1 MGRPTT
7 VASPGKRVLPAV
19 VAITLF
25 LPLLFA
31 GTALAADLS
40 LSSKTY
46 GLAYERELAGGQKDR
61 YVPLYEYLSADAA
74 NLGGKPLS
82 FHFYGWGRVDL
93 GENSGSGSTS
103 GEVGSIYLEYLH
115 PEGNAQ
121 AKLGRFFLTEGS
133 AMEIIDGAFVKAT
146 TPSRA
151 GGFPL
156 RRRPRGVL
164 HPRQHERG
172 RFPLR
177 RPGILR
183 PPGVRG
189 DRGIVPEGERDV
201 PGGKNREMYGGDLWL
216 RVAPSVELTGQATY
230 NRSVSE
236 MASQRY
242 AVRIV
247 PGSTFDISAGYESY
261 TYRGLFQ
268 PALNPAFVSPS
279 VNPDDKVQT
288 IFGIVDWAFVPG
300 WTLEVAGKNL
310 RHDKSDPGDANRGE
324 VGVRYTYNDKKDVAG
339 FSAAFVSA
347 DQAENE
353 YQEYRGFASYSPSKL
368 RVTLDALTQQY
379 KEAPIPQREEEPVP
393 GGRHG
398 GVPAPRG
405 AAALRQPD
413 VHAKPQLPG
422 RLGGVDPGDLRFR
435 DEHGREEM
443 MRRSSRREHPRGGPA
458 RPDVRLLRRSRR
470 PRRFPR
476 NTRRICRRG
485 GSTASSATRTCPP
498 GR

>member
-1 MGRPTT
+1 MT
-7 VASPGKRVLPAV
+7 VISLGKRLLPAAV
-19 VAITLF
+19 IITLL

-31 GTALAADLS
+31 GTAPAADYS

-46 GLAYERELAGGQKDR
+46 GLSYEREVAGGQKDQ
-61 YVPLYEYLSADAA
+61 YAPLYEYLSADAA

-93 GENSGSGSTS
+93 GKDSGTGSTS
-103 GEVGSIYLEYLH
+103 GEVGSVYLEYLH

-121 AKLGRFFLTEGS
+121 AKLGRFFLTEGA

-146 TPSRA
+146 TPVGLGVSLY
-151 GGFPL
+151 GGIPVEYSILNNTSGGDSLF
-156 RRRPRGVL
+156 G
-164 HPRQHERG
+164 G
-172 RFPLR
+172 RVFFV
-177 RPGILR
+177 RPGFVEIGASYLKEN
-183 PPGVRG
+183 GSFQDG
-189 DRGIVPEGERDV
+189 KDRELV
-201 PGGKNREMYGGDLWL
+201 GGDLWL
-216 RVAPSVELTGQATY
+216 RVAPPVELTGRATY

-247 PGSTFDISAGYESY
+247 PGATFDISAGYESY
-261 TYRGLFQ
+261 TYSGLFQ
-268 PALNPAFVSPS
+268 AALHPAFVSPT

-300 WTLEVAGKNL
+300 WTLEVAGKNI

-368 RVTLDALTQQY
+368 RVTLDALTQRY
-379 KEAPIPQREEEPVP
+379 KEEPIPGNGKKNQYQVVATAGYQLLASLHLSGNLTYTQSPNFQEDWAGLIRVNYDFATST
-393 GGRHG
+393 GG
-398 GVPAPRG
+398 
-405 AAALRQPD
+405 
-413 VHAKPQLPG
+413 KK
-422 RLGGVDPGDLRFR
+422 
-435 DEHGREEM
+435 
-443 MRRSSRREHPRGGPA
+443 
-458 RPDVRLLRRSRR
+458 
-470 PRRFPR
+470 
-476 NTRRICRRG
+476 
-485 GSTASSATRTCPP
+485 
-498 GR
+498 

>member
-7 VASPGKRVLPAV
+7 VVSPGKRVLPAV

-46 GLAYERELAGGQKDR
+46 GLAYEREQAGGQKDR

-93 GENSGSGSTS
+93 DKDSGSGSTS

-121 AKLGRFFLTEGS
+121 AKLGRFFLTEGA

-146 TPSRA
+146 TPVGLGVSLY
-151 GGFPL
+151 GGVPVEYSILGNTSGGDSLF
-156 RRRPRGVL
+156 G
-164 HPRQHERG
+164 G
-172 RFPLR
+172 RVFFV
-177 RPGILR
+177 RPGFVEIGASYLKEN
-183 PPGVRG
+183 GTFQEG
-189 DRGIVPEGERDV
+189 KDRELV
-201 PGGKNREMYGGDLWL
+201 GGDLWL
-216 RVAPSVELTGQATY
+216 RVAPSVELTGQAAY

-247 PGSTFDISAGYESY
+247 PGSTLDISAGYESY
-261 TYRGLFQ
+261 TYKGLFQ
-268 PALNPAFVSPS
+268 ATLNPAFVFPS
-279 VNPDDKVQT
+279 VDNNDKVQT

-300 WTLEVAGKNL
+300 WTLEVAGKNI

-339 FSAAFVSA
+339 LSAAFVSA
-347 DQAENE
+347 DQAKNE

-368 RVTLDALTQQY
+368 RVTLDALTQRY
-379 KEAPIPQREEEPVP
+379 REEINGKKNQYQVVATA
-393 GGRHG
+393 GYQLL
-398 GVPAPRG
+398 
-405 AAALRQPD
+405 AAL
-413 VHAKPQLPG
+413 QLSGNLTYTQSPSFQEDWAG
-422 RLGGVDPGDLRFR
+422 LIRVTYDFAMSTGGKK
-435 DEHGREEM
+435 
-443 MRRSSRREHPRGGPA
+443 
-458 RPDVRLLRRSRR
+458 
-470 PRRFPR
+470 
-476 NTRRICRRG
+476 
-485 GSTASSATRTCPP
+485 
-498 GR
+498 